1 MPVLIASI
9 LIVAAVGS
17 TMALEA
23 VLSRHNERR
32 LRAQGAFEPPEDVY
46 RWMQWAYPAS
56 FAAMGVEGALHEHL
70 SREAMLWGFAVF
82 LGAKALKYWAIASLG
97 PRWSFRVLVPPA
109 GTLVT
114 SGPYRYFRHP
124 NYVAVIGE
132 LVGVALMLSA
142 VVTGTIAVLVFVA
155 LIRARIRVEER
166 ALGLR

>member
-1 MPVLIASI
+1 MPVLFTAI
-9 LIVAAVGS
+9 LIVIAVGM

-23 VLSRHNERR
+23 VLSRHNERQ
-32 LRAQGAFEPPEDVY
+32 LRAQGAFEPPDDVY

-56 FAAMGVEGALHEHL
+56 FIAMGIEGALHEQL
-70 SREAMLWGFAVF
+70 SRDALLWGFAVF
-82 LGAKALKYWAIASLG
+82 LCAKALKYWAIASLG

-114 SGPYRYFRHP
+114 SGPYRFVRHP

-132 LVGVALMLSA
+132 LVGVALMVSALVTGATA
-142 VVTGTIAVLVFVA
+142 VVVFVA

>member
-1 MPVLIASI
+1 MAVVFASL
-9 LIVAAVGS
+9 LIVLSVGV

-23 VLSRHNERR
+23 VLSRHNERA
-32 LRAQGAFEPPEDVY
+32 LRAQGAIEPRDDVY
-46 RWMQWAYPAS
+46 PWMQWAYPAS
-56 FAAMGVEGALHEHL
+56 FAAMGVEGALHDHL
-70 SREAMLWGFAVF
+70 SRNAMLWGFAVF
-82 LGAKALKYWAIASLG
+82 LCAKALKYWAIGSLG

-109 GTLVT
+109 GVLVT

-124 NYVAVIGE
+124 NYIGVIGE

-142 VVTGTIAVLVFVA
+142 IVTGSIAVLLFLA